1 MKNDDVSIL
10 SHVKFIAILTIM
22 TPGLATI
29 RRLRRAS
36 VR

>member
-1 MKNDDVSIL
+1 MKDDDVSTL
-10 SHVKFIAILTIM
+10 SHVEFAAILTIV
-22 TPGLATI
+22 TSGLATI